1 MKKYFNGEYVELTE
15 EEIEEAKKQSEIDK
29 ALFGIPQEPT
39 QEDRI
44 EAQVLYTALMTDTLL
59 EGQTMFEKIK
69 RFYKLGLY
77 TKEQVFKFFEKGV
90 ITEEQFKETVKG

>member
-15 EEIEEAKKQSEIDK
+15 EEIEEAKKQREIDK

-44 EAQVLYTALMTDTLL
+44 EAQVLYTALMPATLL
-59 EGQTMFEKIK
+59 EG
-69 RFYKLGLY
+69 
-77 TKEQVFKFFEKGV
+77 
-90 ITEEQFKETVKG
+90 